1 MSDMRD
7 ALNELARRGAPRGF
21 DEVLAGAAESAAR
34 ESVARDSAGDDLD
47 TIPFVM
53 SEPLGRA
60 RGRRRPLSSMITAA
74 GVAVLLLV
82 GAFAVSAI
90 VGSGG
95 AGSAE
100 SAVRQLADAVSH
112 EDALTAADVLAP
124 DEVRSLHGTLDHAA
138 RKASDLQLV
147 QNASAPLA
155 GVDFNVDGLDLST
168 QSLGDGYAKVTI
180 DAGTLA
186 TSTHKARFSALMQKV
201 LRESSD
207 NSSQTDLAKLAAD
220 QNLPTFV
227 VAVRRS
233 GRWYVSAA
241 YTALE
246 YVREENQLPAADFG
260 SGARAISTLGADSP
274 DAAVQDS
281 MRAFQS
287 QDWSK
292 LMTMVSPS
300 EIPVYDY
307 RNALT
312 TLAQRNKAESGGST
326 SSFTIDSMTTD
337 SQVSGD
343 TAKVLLRASGTTDSG
358 NWSLD
363 GGCFVPTDRP
373 GAIAVTCGGA
383 GRLGGLRASPLSAL
397 DKDSRITVVKQNGR
411 WFVSP
416 VGTVLDVLDHWI
428 TQVDRRSL
436 FTLLDI
442 PNQIPPDGA
451 LTLGRPI
458 VVGTATNLDTKV
470 LTFEG
475 RNGESLLGLATTTAT
490 PSKSSGKSS
499 VPSLGDEYPV
509 AQVRVFAPD
518 GSELQQ
524 AGGILGGQPLTLP
537 ADGRYTF
544 VVQNVGDIGFAAD
557 VTVTIWDEQD
567 APAAAKQNRS
577 YGAPCTYTIVASSCS
592 YASAAPSSIGSST
605 ETSVAGPT
613 PTAAVTTA
621 PHG

>member
-1 MSDMRD
+1 MTDMRD

-21 DEVLAGAAESAAR
+21 DEVLAGAAESAER
-34 ESVARDSAGDDLD
+34 ESAARDSEGDDLD
-47 TIPFVM
+47 AIPFVM
-53 SEPLGRA
+53 SEPPA
-60 RGRRRPLSSMITAA
+60 RGRRRPLGSMITAA

-82 GAFAVSAI
+82 GALAVSAV

-112 EDALTAADVLAP
+112 EDALAAADVLAP

-155 GVDFNVDGLDLST
+155 GVDFNIDGLNLST
-168 QSLGDGYAKVTI
+168 QSLGDGYAKVTV
-180 DAGTLA
+180 DAGTFA
-186 TSTHKARFSALMQKV
+186 ASTHKARFSALMQKV
-201 LRESSD
+201 LRDSSD

-227 VAVRRS
+227 VAVRRG

-246 YVREENQLPAADFG
+246 YVREEKQLPAADFG
-260 SGARAISTLGADSP
+260 SGERAISTLGADSP

-337 SQVSGD
+337 SQASGD

-358 NWSLD
+358 HWSLD
-363 GGCFVPTDRP
+363 GGCYLPPDWPRAV
-373 GAIAVTCGGA
+373 AVTCGGG
-383 GRLGGLRASPLSAL
+383 GRLGLRASPLSAL
-397 DKDSRITVVKQNGR
+397 DDQSRITVVKQNGR

-416 VGTVLDVLDHWI
+416 VGTVLDVIDRWI
-428 TQVDRRSL
+428 TQLDRRTL
-436 FTLLDI
+436 YTLLDI

-451 LTLGRPI
+451 LTLGQPI
-458 VVGTATNLDTKV
+458 VLRAGTNLDTKV
-470 LTFEG
+470 FTFDG
-475 RNGESLLGLATTTAT
+475 HNGESLVGLATTTAP

-499 VPSLGDEYPV
+499 VPSLGDEFP
-509 AQVRVFAPD
+509 AAEVRVFAPD
-518 GSELQQ
+518 GSEIHD
-524 AGGILGGQPLTLP
+524 AGGILGGQPLTVP
-537 ADGRYTF
+537 AEGRYTV
-544 VVQNVGDIGFAAD
+544 VVQKFIAAGSAAD

-577 YGAPCTYTIVASSCS
+577 YASTPCTYTIVGSSCQS
-592 YASAAPSSIGSST
+592 YASAST
-605 ETSVAGPT
+605 GTSVAGPT
-613 PTAAVTTA
+613 PTVAATTP